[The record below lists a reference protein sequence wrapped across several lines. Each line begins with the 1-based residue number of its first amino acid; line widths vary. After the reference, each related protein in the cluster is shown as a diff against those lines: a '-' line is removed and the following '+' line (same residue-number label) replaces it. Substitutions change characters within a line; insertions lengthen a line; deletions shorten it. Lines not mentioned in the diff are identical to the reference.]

1 MTTSNFTEENQTIEE
16 ASDHEQNEYVT
27 PLRPIHVQKKR
38 KVASETDH
46 NTEIVGLLKANLA
59 QRQTNDIM
67 LDNDGDRHFLLS
79 LLPDFRR
86 VPIDKKMDVK
96 LAMIQSIK
104 SALLPTQSAFNYNHV
119 QHLPFY
125 PSAPN
130 PPSTQHLPIHKS
142 SSSQVHVYGHP
153 SSTHSHL
160 SPHSSSN
167 TSFIELQCSSNER
180 TDTSS
185 HPIPLNQLPPQQ
197 TDPSSIFLLIT
208 KAKTKIVELIIN
220 YYFSCTTL
228 NTNRFRKK
236 TSISIF
242 SLP

>member
-1 MTTSNFTEENQTIEE
+1 MERAVFDNEKFISLVEPNPCLWDTAHPDYCDRNKKQQRWVEIAKQMCDNFEEMTAAQQNEYDYYKTTSNFTEENHTIEE

-119 QHLPFY
+119 
-125 PSAPN
+125 
-130 PPSTQHLPIHKS
+130 
-142 SSSQVHVYGHP
+142 
-153 SSTHSHL
+153 
-160 SPHSSSN
+160 
-167 TSFIELQCSSNER
+167 
-180 TDTSS
+180 
-185 HPIPLNQLPPQQ
+185 
-197 TDPSSIFLLIT
+197 
-208 KAKTKIVELIIN
+208 
-220 YYFSCTTL
+220 
-228 NTNRFRKK
+228 
-236 TSISIF
+236 
-242 SLP
+242 

>member
-1 MTTSNFTEENQTIEE
+1 MTTSNFTEENHTIEE

-46 NTEIVGLLKANLA
+46 NNEIVGLLKANLA
-59 QRQTNDIM
+59 QQQTNDIM

-104 SALLPTQSAFNYNHV
+104 SALLPNLHLITTMYNICRFIHPLLIPLLHNIFLFISH
-119 QHLPFY
+119 HLHKCTFMVILLPLILIY
-125 PSAPN
+125 
-130 PPSTQHLPIHKS
+130 LPIRHPTLHS
-142 SSSQVHVYGHP
+142 LSYNVHP
-153 SSTHSHL
+153 MKEQTL
-160 SPHSSSN
+160 FP
-167 TSFIELQCSSNER
+167 
-180 TDTSS
+180 SS
-185 HPIPLNQLPPQQ
+185 HPIPLNQLQQ

>member
-1 MTTSNFTEENQTIEE
+1 MRCSSNRETTSNFTEENHTIEE

-153 SSTHSHL
+153 SSTHSYL

-180 TDTSS
+180 TDTV
-185 HPIPLNQLPPQQ
+185 PILSPHSVESTATS
-197 TDPSSIFLLIT
+197 TDGSIIDLL
-208 KAKTKIVELIIN
+208 VD
-220 YYFSCTTL
+220 YQG
-228 NTNRFRKK
+228 
-236 TSISIF
+236 
-242 SLP
+242 